1 MSCRSVHPQ
10 PTNTHF
16 SRQQLP
22 HPGGIR
28 TSTLGYWVHIGLL
41 VKTQRAPFTI
51 YERSR
56 RRRQCTVA
64 LRFPTSTN
72 INEAGGPR
80 TCHLLTKGQRVR
92 QRVEHSGI
100 AKGQPTGLFTKEEF
114 IQRTRHRVEYYNH
127 HRENCATTTTS
138 LK

>member
-16 SRQQLP
+16 SRQQQP

-28 TSTLGYWVHIGLL
+28 TSTQGYRIHIGLL
-41 VKTQRAPFTI
+41 VKTHASSIHHLRAITA
-51 YERSR
+51 S
-56 RRRQCTVA
+56 QAVHGCTEV
-64 LRFPTSTN
+64 PTSTN
-72 INEAGGPR
+72 INEAGGLR

-100 AKGQPTGLFTKEEF
+100 AQGQPTGLFTKEEF

-127 HRENCATTTTS
+127 HRGNCATTTTS